1 MNNTQA
7 PAVAGPTHS
16 VPAVSE
22 RSRASY
28 HGIGKAGE
36 HPALMCL
43 NNAALALEKAKTLPE
58 IKDIHD
64 IATAAVVYARAAKIG
79 GQAAFSAEEIKLRA
93 ERKAGGLLARLDR
106 NPGPGRGKKK
116 RQRVSPWRRL
126 STLMRPSQPV
136 LHFCPFLNQ
145 RVCSATRSLLLLER
159 LGTETH
165 SHRVRR
171 LLAAG

>member
-1 MNNTQA
+1 MLL
-7 PAVAGPTHS
+7 PSGDHLGDRS
-16 VPAVSE
+16 VSSARE
-22 RSRASY
+22 
-28 HGIGKAGE
+28 IG
-36 HPALMCL
+36 
-43 NNAALALEKAKTLPE
+43 
-58 IKDIHD
+58 
-64 IATAAVVYARAAKIG
+64 
-79 GQAAFSAEEIKLRA
+79 AFSAEEIKLRA

-116 RQRVSPWRRL
+116 RQRVSPWCRL